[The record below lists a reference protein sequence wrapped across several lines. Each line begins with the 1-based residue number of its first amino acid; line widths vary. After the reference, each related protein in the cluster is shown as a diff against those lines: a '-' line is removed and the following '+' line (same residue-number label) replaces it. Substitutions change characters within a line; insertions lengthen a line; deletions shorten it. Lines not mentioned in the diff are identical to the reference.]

1 MVIGRGSRDSISRL
15 FRLALKNPAGRDWG
29 HCCPSQ
35 GQLYSR
41 RKPWAEL
48 PYPYRFSLEGLE
60 VKLPKGRDGSYNF
73 SCSQPQSCPTSD
85 CTEKQTPLAC
95 HQLTQSRTKSSLLQE

>member
-15 FRLALKNPAGRDWG
+15 FRLALKNSAGRDWG

-35 GQLYSR
+35 GQFHSR

-60 VKLPKGRDGSYNF
+60 VKLPKGRDGSFNF
-73 SCSQPQSCPTSD
+73 SCSQPPVLPHLGLYREADPFSLSPTDS
-85 CTEKQTPLAC
+85 KQN
-95 HQLTQSRTKSSLLQE
+95 